1 MARTNRIVAQA
12 ILPILLPAR
21 VYTDIRFTADDKLTA
36 IMPDGTEMAAVATSR
51 SIGEHTRESDVIS
64 IAPTK
69 YTTYDR
75 YFTMSAPADA
85 TNGSC
90 SSWTSTRT

>member
-1 MARTNRIVAQA
+1 
-12 ILPILLPAR
+12 
-21 VYTDIRFTADDKLTA
+21 
-36 IMPDGTEMAAVATSR
+36 MAAVATSR
-51 SIGEHTRESDVIS
+51 IIGEHTRESDVIS